1 LVAIADVAR
10 PVAAGRLAALD
21 AVRGIALV
29 AMAIYHFAFDLA
41 TFGLIA
47 TDVAGD
53 LGWKVLARATAGTFL
68 LVVGVNLVLATRRG
82 LRPRPFLRRL
92 AVIAAAA
99 ALVSLGTWFAEPR
112 TFVYFGILHAIA
124 VSSVLAVPFLRL
136 PAWLNATIGAVIVV
150 LGNTVAL
157 PAFDSPG
164 LVWIGLAAFIPPT
177 VDYVPLFPW
186 FGVVLIGMAIGRLL
200 AESGGDTAFARW
212 KPVGGVGRLA
222 VLAGRWSLLI
232 YLLHQPLFYAV
243 LYAATA
249 LMAPAGTP
257 A

>member
-41 TFGLIA
+41 TFGLIRV
-47 TDVAGD
+47 DVAGD
-53 LGWKVLARATAGTFL
+53 LGWKLLARATAGTFL

-99 ALVSLGTWFAEPR
+99 ALVSLGTWFADPR

-124 VSSVLAVPFLRL
+124 VSSVLAVPFLAL
-136 PAWLNATIGAVIVV
+136 PAWLNAAIGAVVVV

-157 PAFDSPG
+157 LAFDSPW
-164 LVWIGLAAFIPPT
+164 LLWIGMAAFIPPT

-186 FGVVLIGMAIGRLL
+186 FGVVLLGVAAGRLL
-200 AESGGDTAFARW
+200 AEGGGDTAFARW
-212 KPVGGVGRLA
+212 VPAGAPGRLA

-232 YLLHQPLFYAV
+232 YLVHQPLFYGL
-243 LYAATA
+243 LYACVAVV
-249 LMAPAGTP
+249 APAAAP